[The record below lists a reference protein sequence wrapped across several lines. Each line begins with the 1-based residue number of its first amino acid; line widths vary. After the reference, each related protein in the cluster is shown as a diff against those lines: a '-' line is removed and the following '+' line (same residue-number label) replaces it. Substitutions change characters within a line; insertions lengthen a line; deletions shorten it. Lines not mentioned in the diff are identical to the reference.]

1 MKKSFLSSKRAV
13 GMTGES
19 HGEGPFDTTQST
31 VPLVIF
37 AGHRQDSLP
46 YKEGT
51 GFALLGMVTITI
63 TI

>member
-1 MKKSFLSSKRAV
+1 
-13 GMTGES
+13 MTGES

-63 TI
+63 AI